1 MTTQQDFD
9 GHGGQP
15 EDSGEGFYPDGGVV
29 KQFLEAP
36 TDLEAV
42 LVNGRMTESEYRAN
56 INQYL
61 KALMYR
67 SPQAL
72 EEVRL
77 NMIATI
83 GRNGEARAEG
93 VFVTARSA
101 TPELI
106 RRIPQTGGWRKVFN
120 KKKDP
125 AQQQQEQM

>member
-1 MTTQQDFD
+1 
-9 GHGGQP
+9 
-15 EDSGEGFYPDGGVV
+15 
-29 KQFLEAP
+29 
-36 TDLEAV
+36 
-42 LVNGRMTESEYRAN
+42 
-56 INQYL
+56 
-61 KALMYR
+61 
-67 SPQAL
+67 
-72 EEVRL
+72 
-77 NMIATI
+77 MIATI